1 MREKRASF
9 FSVSIIIG
17 ITPAC
22 AGKTDV
28 MRSTLNTIR
37 DHPRVCGKNLLSVS
51 VRSTILGSPPRVREK
66 HIVNQVCHFRTR
78 ITPACAGKTTF
89 SAFAFMIP
97 RDHPRVCGKN
107 SANLSGQLA
116 NLGSPPRVREKLFVT
131 FVLCLKLRIT
141 PACAGKTLKDPNEI
155 KTFLSF

>member
-1 MREKRASF
+1 MREKLYLHITDRGGG
-9 FSVSIIIG
+9 G

-37 DHPRVCGKNLLSVS
+37 DHPRVCGKNE
-51 VRSTILGSPPRVREK
+51 RDIAKMKRDMGSPPRVREK
-66 HIVNQVCHFRTR
+66 PNNNHSCIAFAR

-116 NLGSPPRVREKLFVT
+116 NLGSPPRVREKLNDSEYSV
-131 FVLCLKLRIT
+131 KALRIT
-141 PACAGKTLKDPNEI
+141 PACAGKT
-155 KTFLSF
+155 

>member
-1 MREKRASF
+1 M
-9 FSVSIIIG
+9 
-17 ITPAC
+17 
-22 AGKTDV
+22 
-28 MRSTLNTIR
+28 
-37 DHPRVCGKNLLSVS
+37 CGKNLLSVS

-116 NLGSPPRVREKLFVT
+116 NLGSPPRVREKLNDSEYSV
-131 FVLCLKLRIT
+131 KALRIT
-141 PACAGKTLKDPNEI
+141 PACAGKTPPRTSHSVNGRDHPRVCGKNLVCKI
-155 KTFLSF
+155 KSR